1 MSIRSSMS
9 QVVREDAGG
18 ITIFALFM
26 FMSCIILG
34 GLAVDIARVQT
45 ATTRLQNA
53 ADAAAHAAVYSRPRM
68 SETEARAVAVDVA
81 ARNLPAD
88 WQGAVI
94 TGEDI
99 VFGDWEPISGTFVAR
114 AGATKAVR
122 VTGRLIQSRGNRLEM
137 TLLRFAGFSS
147 WDIEQT
153 SIMQVADHDCLQE
166 GMVSETSVEFEDS
179 NQFSSGF
186 CVHSNRNM
194 KVGLSNVFQSAVT
207 VSMPDPGGI
216 WMPANGFSVNS
227 GLQAALRPDHH
238 KLRLLTRLGDIIS
251 GLTTPGSEFIPDYI
265 TNHEVITH
273 TSRTVRAT
281 TVTPGRI
288 HWVNCAPLQNMTIA
302 SGTRLNNVVIVTNCR
317 VDINVGSVLENA
329 VLATTHIGTTSISA
343 ANGVQVGKN
352 DNCATGGG
360 AQLITLGGMRFTTAL
375 QVYGGQLAAA
385 KGIGFTSVPGGVKG
399 ALIIAGGEIRGTS
412 GMTFAA
418 CGGAGMEDNY
428 SFPSTQLVN

>member
-251 GLTTPGSEFIPDYI
+251 GLTTPGSDFIPDYI

-288 HWVNCAPLQNMTIA
+288 HWVNCTPLQNMTIA